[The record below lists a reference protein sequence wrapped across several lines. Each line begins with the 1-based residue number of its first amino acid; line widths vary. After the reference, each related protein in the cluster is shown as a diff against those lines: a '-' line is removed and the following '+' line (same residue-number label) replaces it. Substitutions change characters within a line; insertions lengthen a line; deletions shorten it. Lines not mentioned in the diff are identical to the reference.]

1 MHKYQLLRNKIKDLK
16 KVTIAFS
23 GGVDSSLLLMVALK
37 ELGKE
42 NVLAILADSPIRLRK
57 NYQRAKQMLKD
68 LELNYK
74 IIKTDELANQSFR
87 KNDKLRCYYCKYEMF
102 KNIRRIAEN
111 EGMSNIIDGTNFDDV
126 VVDYRPGLKA
136 LKEFEIISPLKEAG
150 LSKEEIRKLSRDLD
164 LPTWDQPSDTCLA
177 TRIAYGMEINSERLR
192 KVREIEDFLAKYKL
206 KEFRARMHD
215 ENSIRLEVQAEDVP
229 IIINNR
235 SDIYRKISE
244 YGFNYVSL
252 DLKGYRSGSMNEL
265 LFEENK

>member
-1 MHKYQLLRNKIKDLK
+1 VHKYQLLRNKIKDLK

-42 NVLAILADSPIRLRK
+42 NVFAVLADSPVRLRK

-265 LFEENK
+265 INKENK